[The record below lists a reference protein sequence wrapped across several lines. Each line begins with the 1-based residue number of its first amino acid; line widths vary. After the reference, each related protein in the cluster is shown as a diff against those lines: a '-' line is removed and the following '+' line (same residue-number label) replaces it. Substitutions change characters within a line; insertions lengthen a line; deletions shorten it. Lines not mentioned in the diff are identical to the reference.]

1 MSNSSTLYR
10 VDAAE
15 IAHDRS
21 AGVESI
27 ITEIEGEDPDVE
39 RLSDNDQRLAGAL
52 LELIRKLVI
61 PKDASQTAKRFI
73 SLVIHLAP
81 DVLQLSQMGAAKQI
95 GVTRASLS
103 KHSIKLAEEFSLGH
117 ARWRKS
123 EGARLKYR
131 NAQIKA
137 MAAGTHASFKRKG
150 KPQKRRKA
158 LSAVDTIGTHNETN
172 TRTTHPHKP
181 CPTTPGKSKP
191 RHPAKMAHRR
201 NDPGA

>member
-1 MSNSSTLYR
+1 MSNSATLYR
-10 VDAAE
+10 VDAAN
-15 IAHDRS
+15 IAHDRG
-21 AGVESI
+21 AGVEEILTS
-27 ITEIEGEDPDVE
+27 IEGEDPA
-39 RLSDNDQRLAGAL
+39 LQRLTEREQTMAGAL

-61 PKDASQTAKRFI
+61 PKDASQTSKRFI
-73 SLVIHLAP
+73 SLVIHLCP
-81 DVLQLSQMGAAKQI
+81 DILQLSQLAAAKQI

-123 EGARLKYR
+123 EGARLRYR
-131 NAQIKA
+131 SAQLEA

-172 TRTTHPHKP
+172 TRATHTHKP
-181 CPTTPGKSKP
+181 RPATSGKSKP
-191 RHPAKMAHRR
+191 RHPPQMDHRR